1 MLVRTLLFVCSL
13 FISVVAHAETDHQ
26 AAERVMQEYGC
37 MVTSAVWEFGACEAP
52 SYFLAQMLV
61 ESAGRPDAV
70 SSADARGL
78 MQVKPMTLDFIKG
91 KFPDHS
97 FGDDLHDPSTG
108 IRAGVAYHCY
118 IKHMHK
124 NGTKYDNAAEVA
136 MGYFRGHNGGERYST
151 EEAHRS
157 DYYQRIERYARLLP
171 GGTMCRYAEK

>member
-1 MLVRTLLFVCSL
+1 MRYAIILFSLLFAT
-13 FISVVAHAETDHQ
+13 IAHAETDRQ
-26 AAERVMQEYGC
+26 AAERVVQEYGC
-37 MVTSAVWEFGACEAP
+37 MVTEAVWEFGACEAP

-61 ESAGRPDAV
+61 ESAGRPEAV

-91 KFPDHS
+91 KFPDHV
-97 FGDDLHDPSTG
+97 FGDDLHDPATG

-118 IKHMHK
+118 IKHMHRG
-124 NGTKYDNAAEVA
+124 GTRYDTAAEAA
-136 MGYFRGHNGGERYST
+136 MGYFRGHNGGERYSV

-171 GGTMCRYAEK
+171 GGLMCRYASK